1 LPKSSSKGLSIA
13 DLPLARS
20 RAALATSPPLKY
32 ITAMLDPRIDH
43 FAKMLINYSC
53 AVKKG
58 EKILIEAIDVPE
70 EFTIA
75 LINHAAKVG
84 GHPLVLL
91 KSNPITRALQLVGQK
106 EQWDLISRVERLQM
120 EGVQCYIGARGSQ
133 NVSELSDVSGEK
145 QKLYESTVWEK
156 VHREVRIAKTRWC
169 VLRWPTPSMAQMAE
183 MSTEAFE
190 DFYFNVCTLDY
201 AKMSRAMQPLKKLM
215 EKTDAVRL
223 KGPGDTDLTFSI
235 KGIPAIPCD
244 GRVNIP
250 DGEVFTA
257 PVKTSVNG
265 VIHYN
270 CPTVYRGTTF
280 NDVRLVFRNGKIVEA
295 TSSATEKLNEIF
307 DTDPGA
313 RYVGEFAIGFNP
325 YVTKPMKD
333 ILFDEKIAGSIHF
346 TPGACY
352 DDASN
357 GNKSKIHWDLV
368 MRQTPEAGGGEV
380 WFDGKVIRRDG
391 RFVVKELL
399 GLNPEKLK

>member
-1 LPKSSSKGLSIA
+1 MPRPSKN
-13 DLPLARS
+13 PFHFPV
-20 RAALATSPPLKY
+20 ALC
-32 ITAMLDPRIDH
+32 ITRYMLDPRIDKL
-43 FAKMLINYSC
+43 AKMLVNYSC
-53 AVKKG
+53 ALKKG
-58 EKILIEAIDVPE
+58 EKILVEAIDVPH
-70 EFTIA
+70 EFTAA
-75 LINHAAKVG
+75 LVRHAAKAG
-84 GHPLVLL
+84 GSALVTL
-91 KSNPITRALQLVGQK
+91 KSNQINRVLMETGQK
-106 EQWDLISRVERLQM
+106 DQWEAIARVEKLQM
-120 EGVQCYIGARGSQ
+120 QNVQCYIGARGSP
-133 NVSELSDVSGEK
+133 NVSELSDVPADK
-145 QKLYESTVWEK
+145 QKLYEATVWEK
-156 VHREVRIAKTRWC
+156 VHRDVRITKTRWC
-169 VLRWPTPSMAQMAE
+169 VLRWPSPSMAQMAE

-215 EKTDAVRL
+215 EKTDRVRL

-235 KGIPAIPCD
+235 KNIPAICCD
-244 GRVNIP
+244 GKVNIP

-265 VIHYN
+265 VIRFN
-270 CPTVYRGTTF
+270 CPTIYRGSTH
-280 NDVRLVFRNGKIVEA
+280 NDVRLVFKDGKIIEA
-295 TSSATEKLNEIF
+295 SSSNTDKLNEVLN
-307 DTDPGA
+307 TDPGA

-368 MRQTPEAGGGEV
+368 MRQTPEVGGGEV
-380 WFDGKVIRRDG
+380 WFDDKLIRKNGK
-391 RFVVKELL
+391 FVVSELK